1 MKSLSP
7 RLGPAGCHWVL
18 SSGDA
23 RINLISLAGLN
34 PGRFRGGPEK
44 SLMDEMPSLSPRPDL
59 TWCLLTKW
67 PDLGSS
73 KSSCRAPGRRLH
85 RGGLSEVS
93 LGYLPTRRK
102 QLLPLLTPLW
112 ATPAHLSS
120 GAWEQ
125 PFCSA
130 PEEKPHEG
138 GFAVPLCGC
147 VRCPC
152 VGVCSLQWLWVFFSL
167 SFSLSDCLAW
177 ILTTFTTV
185 PPDSQGSPE
194 SRTGRNLSYAMPDG
208 EVSRGRPRTLITGR
222 GVRTQVSRLSPTPA
236 FRQLWTCPSLPYG
249 ISWLPKAWGHSP
261 PKHTLCVS
269 VGMALPPYSVASS
282 SIHSVNVSW
291 VSLKEMGHIGGLEAW
306 ERSAQIGVDS
316 GKGAGGVRPVRRGF
330 SIQGRKCESLK

>member
-1 MKSLSP
+1 MRCLVSPLVLILLDVSWQNGLTWARASLVAEPQAGACTEEGSQKFPWGTCPQGGSSSSLSWP
-7 RLGPAGCHWVL
+7 RYEQPQ
-18 SSGDA
+18 
-23 RINLISLAGLN
+23 LIWAQVHEN
-34 PGRFRGGPEK
+34 
-44 SLMDEMPSLSPRPDL
+44 SLS
-59 TWCLLTKW
+59 
-67 PDLGSS
+67 
-73 KSSCRAPGRRLH
+73 ALH
-85 RGGLSEVS
+85 QKRS
-93 LGYLPTRRK
+93 PTRVG
-102 QLLPLLTPLW
+102 L
-112 ATPAHLSS
+112 
-120 GAWEQ
+120 
-125 PFCSA
+125 
-130 PEEKPHEG
+130 
-138 GFAVPLCGC
+138 
-147 VRCPC
+147 RCPC

-167 SFSLSDCLAW
+167 SFCLSDCLAW

-194 SRTGRNLSYAMPDG
+194 SRTGRNLSYAIPDG

>member
-1 MKSLSP
+1 MSNPSSSELRCMRTAFLLCTRREAP
-7 RLGPAGCHWVL
+7 RGWVCGAPVWVCAACSGC
-18 SSGDA
+18 GF
-23 RINLISLAGLN
+23 SLASLFLSLRLFGLDSHN
-34 PGRFRGGPEK
+34 IHNR
-44 SLMDEMPSLSPRPDL
+44 
-59 TWCLLTKW
+59 
-67 PDLGSS
+67 
-73 KSSCRAPGRRLH
+73 
-85 RGGLSEVS
+85 
-93 LGYLPTRRK
+93 
-102 QLLPLLTPLW
+102 
-112 ATPAHLSS
+112 
-120 GAWEQ
+120 
-125 PFCSA
+125 
-130 PEEKPHEG
+130 
-138 GFAVPLCGC
+138 
-147 VRCPC
+147 
-152 VGVCSLQWLWVFFSL
+152 
-167 SFSLSDCLAW
+167 
-177 ILTTFTTV
+177 

-291 VSLKEMGHIGGLEAW
+291 VSLKEMGHMGGLEAW